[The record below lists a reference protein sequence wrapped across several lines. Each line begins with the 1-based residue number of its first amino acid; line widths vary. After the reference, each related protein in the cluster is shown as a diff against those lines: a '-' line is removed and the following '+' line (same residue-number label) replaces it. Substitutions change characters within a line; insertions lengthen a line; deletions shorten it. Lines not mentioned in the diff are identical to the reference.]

1 MFWELCRRRMMD
13 AQLESLNLKGI
24 YRMKTPSSIKLW
36 ELRWNEIEKL
46 DPDNTLI
53 IIIREKIL

>member
-13 AQLESLNLKGI
+13 AQLESLNLRRI
-24 YRMKTPSSIKLW
+24 YRMKTPSSTKLW
-36 ELRWNEIEKL
+36 ELRWNEDEKL
-46 DPDNTLI
+46 YRDNTLI